1 MEQLEQSFGGRDA
14 GMSQCRAEQL
24 KTEKQKKGAEKVMAD
39 EGQVQE
45 CKAMLKHS
53 WALNL
58 SFNY

>member
-1 MEQLEQSFGGRDA
+1 
-14 GMSQCRAEQL
+14 
-24 KTEKQKKGAEKVMAD
+24 MAD

-58 SFNY
+58 SFNYYNTNLFKVGLQIHQAKTIQH